1 MLGKI
6 KAIWDSHGFE
16 IVLGM
21 CVAFILL
28 FALYYKI
35 VGKKGTYSRGRY
47 FVNST
52 TMPRSRPSVAR
63 QPPRE
68 SKGEAEC
75 RRVMQQLFDKPF
87 PSQRPDFLRNPVTGG
102 HFNLELDCYN
112 AELKLAVEY
121 NGEQHY
127 YPNHVFH
134 RTPQDFQKLRER
146 DLLKSIKCDEAG
158 VRLIIVPFVYN
169 YTCPDE
175 MRECIMDRLT
185 ITHGIDLESC

>member
-6 KAIWDSHGFE
+6 KAIWDNHGFE

-47 FVNST
+47 FVNPT
-52 TMPRSRPSVAR
+52 TMPRSRPSVARR

-121 NGEQHY
+121 NGVQHY
-127 YPNHVFH
+127 KYVPYFH
-134 RTPQDFQKLRER
+134 RNKDHFMNQKYR
-146 DLLKSIKCDEAG
+146 DDMKRRMCKQHGVTLIEVPHTVSLPDIRSFLVDKCRRAG
-158 VRLIIVPFVYN
+158 YKV
-169 YTCPDE
+169 
-175 MRECIMDRLT
+175 
-185 ITHGIDLESC
+185 